1 MAMKKI
7 YLVISRG
14 NDVDQAVIEA
24 PSEEDVIRFARDNEV
39 KVYRAED
46 VKQDSGAMAKILASF
61 GSKALNE
68 VLESRASYMEIAVK
82 SRGNGEKKLLSAIRK
97 AFTSLSSRRM

>member
-1 MAMKKI
+1 MRKI
-7 YLVISRG
+7 YIVISYG

-24 PSEEDVIRFARDNEV
+24 SSEEDVIRFARGDEV

-46 VKQDSGAMAKILASF
+46 VKQDSGTMAKILASF

-68 VLESRASYMEIAVK
+68 VLESKAFYMEIAVRN
-82 SRGNGEKKLLSAIRK
+82 RGNGEKKLFSIIRK
-97 AFTSLSSRRM
+97 AFTNLSSRRM